1 MRAFAK
7 GEPAAIR
14 SPEAIRPWQHVLEPL
29 SGYLLLAEHCSR
41 DPAIA
46 RAWNFGPHDNDA
58 RPVKEIA
65 DTLAACWGGAANW
78 QQTGS
83 NPVKEAHS
91 LRLDSSMA
99 RQVLGWQPQTDLQ
112 QALQWT
118 ADWYRQ
124 HAEGRPAADIS
135 REQIRNYFDHD
146 HSKYRISQ

>member
-1 MRAFAK
+1 MTFVAVH
-7 GEPAAIR
+7 PAVT
-14 SPEAIRPWQHVLEPL
+14 RPISITAMLG
-29 SGYLLLAEHCSR
+29 S
-41 DPAIA
+41 
-46 RAWNFGPHDNDA
+46 
-58 RPVKEIA
+58 
-65 DTLAACWGGAANW
+65 AACWGGAANW

-99 RQVLGWQPQTDLQ
+99 RQVLGWQPRSDLQ

-135 REQIRNYFDHD
+135 REQIRNFLDHD